1 MTLSEFESLA
11 NEVRQ
16 LKIDLLQIKNRV
28 IAAENSEIRLRL
40 KKNAAQRRENFM
52 QIENLRREAQPTLPF

>member
-52 QIENLRREAQPTLPF
+52 QIESLRREAQPTLPF